1 MPDAT
6 SLTEAVLEVVA
17 PDGSR
22 RIFRVTHTPFLI
34 GRGAET
40 NNDLQLPDLRISRQC
55 AAIVEENGG
64 LVLEDRGHR
73 RGLYVN
79 SERVERKQLAEGD
92 AINFGLDNSF
102 ELIFHASAEALPDLL
117 SRMEGL
123 SNTGTVGGSG
133 GLRKLSLLLEATALL
148 HSHLPLD
155 AILGNMVDHAIALT
169 GADRGLLVERGADNV
184 MRVRLARQRG
194 GKALETAGL
203 EPTQTALRYAI
214 EQKRAVITE
223 DLEQADSDLKGAK
236 SIIMQR
242 LRSLVVIPLYAFA
255 QRREGTTPGDEVRGE
270 LLGVLYLDST
280 RPAGFSTLER
290 QILDAL
296 AVEAASVMDNARM
309 VERER
314 ERERMEQE
322 LGIAREIQQALLPRE
337 FQTAAHLQLSGMN
350 QSCLTVGGDYFDV
363 MELGPGRTAFL
374 IADVSG
380 KGLGAALL
388 TTMLQGAFSGMS
400 IQQQPADVFGH
411 INNFLC
417 NHSRVERYAT
427 VFFAILTEDGRLDYI
442 NAGHPSPVLLRA
454 GRAETPFAAKSF
466 PVGLIPDAAYAVDSV
481 KLEPGDTI
489 VVFSDGVTEAMDP
502 EDNEFGNDRL
512 KRALEAQ
519 QRDTVEQVQSDVLA
533 AVSEFTRG
541 ASQRD
546 DITLVVARYC
556 GAPQSP
562 QS

>member
-1 MPDAT
+1 M
-6 SLTEAVLEVVA
+6 
-17 PDGSR
+17 
-22 RIFRVTHTPFLI
+22 
-34 GRGAET
+34 
-40 NNDLQLPDLRISRQC
+40 
-55 AAIVEENGG
+55 EN
-64 LVLEDRGHR
+64 
-73 RGLYVN
+73 
-79 SERVERKQLAEGD
+79 
-92 AINFGLDNSF
+92 
-102 ELIFHASAEALPDLL
+102 
-117 SRMEGL
+117 L
-123 SNTGTVGGSG
+123 SNTGSAGATG

-155 AILGNMVDHAIALT
+155 AILGNMVDHAISLT

-194 GKALETAGL
+194 GKALETEGL
-203 EPTQTALRYAI
+203 EPTQTAIRYAI

-223 DLEQADSDLKGAK
+223 DLEQANSDLKGAK

-255 QRREGTTPGDEVRGE
+255 QRREGTLPGDEMRGE

-337 FQTAAHLQLSGMN
+337 FQTAAHLQLSAMN

-400 IQQQPADVFGH
+400 IQQPPADVFGH

-417 NHSRVERYAT
+417 SHSRLERYAT
-427 VFFAILTEDGRLDYI
+427 VFFAILSEDGRLDYI
-442 NAGHPSPVLLRA
+442 NAGHPSPVLVRD
-454 GRAETPFAAKSF
+454 GRAEMPFAAESF
-466 PVGLIPDAAYAVDSV
+466 PVGLIPDAVYKLESQ
-481 KLEPGDTI
+481 KLEPGDTL
-489 VVFSDGVTEAMDP
+489 VLFSDGVTEAMDP
-502 EDNEFGNDRL
+502 EDNEFGTTRL
-512 KRALEAQ
+512 KQALEAQ
-519 QRDTVEQVQSDVLA
+519 QRDNVEQVQTDVLA
-533 AVSEFTRG
+533 AVSEFARG

-546 DITLVVARYC
+546 DITVLVARYC
-556 GAPQSP
+556 GARQAA
-562 QS
+562 QA

>member
-1 MPDAT
+1 MPEAPST
-6 SLTEAVLEVVA
+6 SEAVLEVVA

-22 RIFRVTHTPFLI
+22 RIFRITHTPFLI

-55 AAIVEENGG
+55 AAVVEDNGAFAI
-64 LVLEDRGHR
+64 EDRGHR
-73 RGLYVN
+73 RGVFVN
-79 SERVERKQLAEGD
+79 GQRVERRTLEEGD
-92 AINFGLDNSF
+92 RINFGLDDSF
-102 ELIFHASAEALPDLL
+102 EVIFHATAEALPDLL
-117 SRMEGL
+117 SRMENL
-123 SNTGTVGGSG
+123 SNTAGGSSAG

-155 AILGNMVDHAIALT
+155 AILGSMVDHAIALT

-194 GKALETAGL
+194 GKALETKGL

-223 DLEQADSDLKGAK
+223 DLEQAHDDLKGAK
-236 SIIMQR
+236 SVIMQR

-255 QRREGTTPGDEVRGE
+255 QRSAGTLPGEEVRGE

-337 FQTAAHLQLSGMN
+337 FNTKPHLQLSGMN

-363 MELGPGRTAFL
+363 MEVGPGRTAFL

-388 TTMLQGAFSGMS
+388 TTMLQGAFSGMA
-400 IQQQPADVFGH
+400 IQQPPAEVFGH

-417 NHSRVERYAT
+417 SHSRLERYAT
-427 VFFAILTEDGRLDYI
+427 VFFAILSENGKLEYI

-454 GRAETPFAAKSF
+454 GRAETPFSAKSF
-466 PVGLIPDAAYAVDSV
+466 PVGLIPDAEFQLETLT
-481 KLEPGDTI
+481 LEPGDTL
-489 VVFSDGVTEAMDP
+489 VLFSDGVTEAMDP

-512 KRALEAQ
+512 KQVLEAQ
-519 QRDTVEQVQSDVLA
+519 SRDAVEQVQTDVLA
-533 AVSEFTRG
+533 ALNEFARG

-546 DITLVVARYC
+546 DVTIVVVRYC
-556 GAPQSP
+556 GAKQAA
-562 QS
+562 QA